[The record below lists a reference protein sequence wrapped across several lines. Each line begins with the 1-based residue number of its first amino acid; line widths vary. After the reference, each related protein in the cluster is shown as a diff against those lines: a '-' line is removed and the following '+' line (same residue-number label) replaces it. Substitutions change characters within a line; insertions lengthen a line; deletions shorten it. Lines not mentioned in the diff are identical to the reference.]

1 MPRSRPAWRMRA
13 LLMLGLLGATLAG
26 CASEVTLRHQFTG
39 QTAVCRGSPFSQA
52 MVRCLEDHERE
63 GYRRL
68 AQ

>member
-1 MPRSRPAWRMRA
+1 
-13 LLMLGLLGATLAG
+13 MLGLLGATLAG

-39 QTAVCRGSPFSQA
+39 QTVVCRGSPFSQA

-63 GYRRL
+63 GYRRV